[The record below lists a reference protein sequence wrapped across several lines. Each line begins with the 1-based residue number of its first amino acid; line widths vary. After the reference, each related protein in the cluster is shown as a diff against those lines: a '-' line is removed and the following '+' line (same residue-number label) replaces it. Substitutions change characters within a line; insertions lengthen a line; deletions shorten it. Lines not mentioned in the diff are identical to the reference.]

1 MKRIYTKD
9 EDVPAVV
16 PSLMGVSSA
25 QIAEHSKNP
34 KSNSDLVANIQFTNQ
49 KTIYHE
55 KKNIQTQVQIKAQIN
70 PTQEE
75 RNLFNQLKRRN

>member
-1 MKRIYTKD
+1 MKN

-16 PSLMGVSSA
+16 PLLMGVSSA
-25 QIAEHSKNP
+25 QIAMHSKRA

-49 KTIYHE
+49 KSNHHE
-55 KKNIQTQVQIKAQIN
+55 EKNFQTQIQIKAQIN